1 MIKTPVLPRP
11 TPKVK
16 KAPRDLEGE
25 FTRALESQGW
35 LVVTPDIYFAM
46 QCERDGA
53 IVMQYQPKVPNV
65 RGGRRAAYKLDFC
78 DPAFRV
84 YCEIDGY
91 NRFNPVTGKI
101 GGKGGHI
108 TWKGFHSDRRRDRA
122 LSFAGWRGLR
132 YGPGDFATPAE
143 TLACAREFIAFIL
156 QVRNQ

>member
-1 MIKTPVLPRP
+1 MVKAPVAPKT
-11 TPKVK
+11 K

-35 LVVTPDIYFAM
+35 IVGTIYNPEWANVIVTQF
-46 QCERDGA
+46 
-53 IVMQYQPKVPNV
+53 QPKVPNI

-78 DPAFRV
+78 DPSSRV
-84 YCEIDGY
+84 YCELDGY

-108 TWKGFHSDRRRDRA
+108 TWKGFHSDRKRDRA
-122 LSFAGWRGLR
+122 LAFAGWRGLR

-143 TLACAREFIAFIL
+143 TLACAKEFIAFIL
-156 QVRNQ
+156 QVRGTP

>member
-1 MIKTPVLPRP
+1 VVKAPVTL
-11 TPKVK
+11 KAK

-25 FTRALESQGW
+25 FTRALESLGW
-35 LVVTPDIYFAM
+35 LVLPPAEAYANVIVT
-46 QCERDGA
+46 
-53 IVMQYQPKVPNV
+53 QYQPKVPNL

-78 DPAFRV
+78 DPVSKV

-108 TWKGFHSDRRRDRA
+108 TWKGFHSDRKRDRA
-122 LSFAGWRGLR
+122 LAFAGWRGLR

-156 QVRNQ
+156 QVRRTSETQ

>member
-1 MIKTPVLPRP
+1 MVKAPVLPRP
-11 TPKVK
+11 K

-25 FTRALESQGW
+25 FTRALKEQGW
-35 LVVTPDIYFAM
+35 LVVPIADYSPVWEN
-46 QCERDGA
+46 Q
-53 IVMQYQPKVPNV
+53 IVIQYQPKVPNL
-65 RGGRRAAYKLDFC
+65 RGGRRAAYKVDFC
-78 DPAFRV
+78 DPVSKV

-108 TWKGFHSDRRRDRA
+108 TWKGFHSDRKRDRA
-122 LSFAGWRGLR
+122 LAFAGWRGLR

-156 QVRNQ
+156 QVRRTSETQ

>member
-1 MIKTPVLPRP
+1 MVKAP
-11 TPKVK
+11 TSPKPK

-35 LVVTPDIYFAM
+35 YVLTPEQLIPGHLSVIVT
-46 QCERDGA
+46 
-53 IVMQYQPKVPNV
+53 QYQPKVPSI

-78 DPAFRV
+78 DPISKV
-84 YCEIDGY
+84 YCELDGY

-108 TWKGFHSDRRRDRA
+108 TWKGFHSDRKRDRA

-143 TLACAREFIAFIL
+143 TLACAQEFIRFIL
-156 QVRNQ
+156 QVREGCK